1 MKYDFLMMKREMLDL
16 KKRLWEVEKAAWS
29 AEDDLRRRKQRS
41 AVWENYLRALIGSPL
56 LCDLLCAGF
65 LAFLIDFY
73 TSMLGP
79 FAKATVIPLFAV
91 NLLCFVP
98 WAIDFVRHRLGS
110 LAFMLCCS
118 CFLLC
123 ERRRAQSIVPP
134 RDGDAMGDEQEANDK
149 KANVWVLLPVVVVF
163 VLHFAFFLTWIALAT
178 MFDFAYSLEIICL
191 LVVML
196 FHLFMSVKLVLKIVR
211 RIKDDSAEAARS
223 AAARAREETD
233 YDEAEVFG
241 EENNN
246 HKDEARAA
254 AAVALEKDGRSGVL
268 ARAFGWCP
276 DPLRGCLGGWVWF
289 LCMMLC
295 LLAALVIFLVWL
307 HAGYHTFARQKTAG
321 LQLLLTV
328 VTLFVLLLERQ
339 IINLDIS
346 RRGYLRS
353 FPRLVCRLAHQ

>member
-1 MKYDFLMMKREMLDL
+1 
-16 KKRLWEVEKAAWS
+16 
-29 AEDDLRRRKQRS
+29 
-41 AVWENYLRALIGSPL
+41 
-56 LCDLLCAGF
+56 
-65 LAFLIDFY
+65 
-73 TSMLGP
+73 
-79 FAKATVIPLFAV
+79 
-91 NLLCFVP
+91 
-98 WAIDFVRHRLGS
+98 
-110 LAFMLCCS
+110 
-118 CFLLC
+118 
-123 ERRRAQSIVPP
+123 
-134 RDGDAMGDEQEANDK
+134 MGDEQEANDK

-211 RIKDDSAEAARS
+211 RIKGMRCPAISFHPFLAHCGHDAGADDSAEAVRS

-233 YDEAEVFG
+233 YDEAAVFG
-241 EENNN
+241 EENNS

-328 VTLFVLLLERQ
+328 VTLLVLLLERQ

-353 FPRLVCRLAHQ
+353 FPRLVCRLARQ